1 MMNIELFLNENFLKY
16 HIETYI
22 LWNPD
27 IAPHGAIFGA
37 TGSGKT
43 YAEKLLLAR
52 VSLKCPDSQY
62 YICDFK
68 GDSDFS
74 FLTGETRFYRYG
86 ECQKGLEDFYAHFL
100 ARQSGKESARNFL
113 LLVWD
118 EWASYILSLDKKT
131 AEEEKKKLAV
141 LLMLG
146 RSFNVHVLLC
156 MQRLDVAYIQA
167 RDCIGLVIAT
177 GNLSEEGKEMMFH
190 DYKKKMEPNRKR
202 GTGYMLVNGTD
213 FTPFVV
219 PEVTDPEL
227 LNFYIQQE
235 VKR

>member
-1 MMNIELFLNENFLKY
+1 M
-16 HIETYI
+16 
-22 LWNPD
+22 
-27 IAPHGAIFGA
+27 
-37 TGSGKT
+37 
-43 YAEKLLLAR
+43 LAR

-227 LNFYIQQE
+227 LNFYIQQAT
-235 VKR
+235 KR